1 MTLMTVNDAAWE
13 RIKANPA
20 APRASFLSMLDWKEK
35 WIDGNVFPFTPSV
48 VDMHGIQAC
57 CDQLL
62 EEGLENSIARHD
74 LAARACR
81 AGIKAMGLE
90 LWPRSEEITAA
101 CVTAIAVPDGLT
113 DIQVRGPLPRAL
125 RRDDLQRPGAGNL
138 VRIGHM
144 GPSATSLYPIVGLAR
159 SGGRSPISACR

>member
-1 MTLMTVNDAAWE
+1 MAVNDAAWE

-62 EEGLENSIARHD
+62 EGGARELD
-74 LAARACR
+74 CATRPCGARRARASRRWGSSSGRAAR
-81 AGIKAMGLE
+81 
-90 LWPRSEEITAA
+90 
-101 CVTAIAVPDGLT
+101 
-113 DIQVRGPLPRAL
+113 
-125 RRDDLQRPGAGNL
+125 
-138 VRIGHM
+138 
-144 GPSATSLYPIVGLAR
+144 
-159 SGGRSPISACR
+159 RSPQRA